1 MKKFVFSLQKVLELR
16 EYEEDKAKLELGK
29 AVAELERIKRL
40 LQEVAQNRVKAN
52 LSRKDTTDVIVL
64 MNIENYIIGLDAKKE
79 KLLEELTMAQMF
91 FEEKRDLYTKAM
103 QDREVLSKLKEKQL
117 SEYKKEVLKE
127 EENALDDI
135 VKNSGL

>member
-40 LQEVAQNRVKAN
+40 LQEVAQNREKAN

-135 VKNSGL
+135 VKNSEL

>member
-29 AVAELERIKRL
+29 AVAEVERLKRL
-40 LQEVAQNRVKAN
+40 LEENARNRIAAN
-52 LSRKDTTDVIVL
+52 QSRKDTNDISVL
-64 MNIENYIIGLDAKKE
+64 LSIENYIIGLDSKRE
-79 KLLEELTMAQMF
+79 KLLEELTMAQMV

-135 VKNSGL
+135 VKNKEL

>member
-135 VKNSGL
+135 VKNKE

>member
-40 LQEVAQNRVKAN
+40 LEENARNRVAAN
-52 LSRKDTTDVIVL
+52 QSRKDTNDVIIL

-79 KLLEELTMAQMF
+79 KLLEELTMAQIF

-103 QDREVLSKLKEKQL
+103 QDREVLSKLKDKQL
-117 SEYKKEVLKE
+117 SEYKKEILKE

-135 VKNSGL
+135 VKNKD

>member
-29 AVAELERIKRL
+29 AVAEVERLKRL
-40 LQEVAQNRVKAN
+40 LEENARNRIAAN
-52 LSRKDTTDVIVL
+52 QSRKDTNDISVL
-64 MNIENYIIGLDAKKE
+64 LSIEHYIIGLDAKKE
-79 KLLEELTMAQMF
+79 KLLEELTMAQMV

-135 VKNSGL
+135 VKNKEL

>member
-29 AVAELERIKRL
+29 AVAEVERLKRL
-40 LQEVAQNRVKAN
+40 LEENARNRVAAN
-52 LSRKDTTDVIVL
+52 QSRKDTTDVIIL
-64 MNIENYIIGLDAKKE
+64 MNIENYIIGLDEKKE
-79 KLLEELTMAQMF
+79 KLLEELTMAQMV

-135 VKNSGL
+135 VKNKEL

>member
-16 EYEEDKAKLELGK
+16 EYEEDKEKLELGK
-29 AVAELERIKRL
+29 AVAEVERLKRL
-40 LQEVAQNRVKAN
+40 LEENARNRVAAN
-52 LSRKDTTDVIVL
+52 QSRKDTTDVIIL
-64 MNIENYIIGLDAKKE
+64 MNIENYIIGLDEKKE
-79 KLLEELTMAQMF
+79 KLLEELTMAQMV

-135 VKNSGL
+135 VKNKEL

>member
-40 LQEVAQNRVKAN
+40 LEENARNRVAAN
-52 LSRKDTTDVIVL
+52 QSRKDTTDVIVL

-135 VKNSGL
+135 VKNSEL

>member
-29 AVAELERIKRL
+29 AVAEVERIKRL
-40 LQEVAQNRVKAN
+40 LEENARNRVAAN
-52 LSRKDTTDVIVL
+52 QSRKDTNDVIIL

-135 VKNSGL
+135 VKNSEL

>member
-135 VKNSGL
+135 VKNKD

>member
-52 LSRKDTTDVIVL
+52 LSRKDTTDVIFL

-135 VKNSGL
+135 VKNKD

>member
-40 LQEVAQNRVKAN
+40 LQEVAENRVAAN
-52 LSRKDTTDVIVL
+52 QSRKDTTDVIVL

-135 VKNSGL
+135 VKNKEL

>member
-29 AVAELERIKRL
+29 AVAEVERLKRL
-40 LQEVAQNRVKAN
+40 LEENARNRVAAN
-52 LSRKDTTDVIVL
+52 QSRKDTTDVIIL

-79 KLLEELTMAQMF
+79 KLLEELTMAQMV

-135 VKNSGL
+135 VKNKEL

>member
-91 FEEKRDLYTKAM
+91 FEEKRDLNTKAM
-103 QDREVLSKLKEKQL
+103 QDRKVLSKLKEKQL

-127 EENALDDI
+127 EENALGDI
-135 VKNSGL
+135 VKNSEL

>member
-40 LQEVAQNRVKAN
+40 LQEVAQNRVAAN
-52 LSRKDTTDVIVL
+52 QSRKDTTDVIVL

-135 VKNSGL
+135 VKNSEL

>member
-29 AVAELERIKRL
+29 AVAEVERIKRL
-40 LQEVAQNRVKAN
+40 LEENARNRVAAN
-52 LSRKDTTDVIVL
+52 QSRKDTTDVIIL

-79 KLLEELTMAQMF
+79 KLLEELTMAQMV

-135 VKNSGL
+135 VKNKEL

>member
-40 LQEVAQNRVKAN
+40 LQEVAQNRVAAN
-52 LSRKDTTDVIVL
+52 QSRKDTTDVIVL

-117 SEYKKEVLKE
+117 AEYKKEVLKE

-135 VKNSGL
+135 VKSKD

>member
-29 AVAELERIKRL
+29 AVAEVERLKRL
-40 LQEVAQNRVKAN
+40 LEENARNRIAAN
-52 LSRKDTTDVIVL
+52 QSRKDTTDISL
-64 MNIENYIIGLDAKKE
+64 LLSIENYIIGLDAKKE
-79 KLLEELTMAQMF
+79 KLLEELTMAQMV
-91 FEEKRDLYTKAM
+91 FEEKRNLYTKAM

-135 VKNSGL
+135 FKNS

>member
-16 EYEEDKAKLELGK
+16 EYEEEKAKLELGK

-135 VKNSGL
+135 VKNKD

>member
-29 AVAELERIKRL
+29 AVAEVERIKRL
-40 LQEVAQNRVKAN
+40 LEENARNRVAAN
-52 LSRKDTTDVIVL
+52 QSRKDTNDVIIL

-135 VKNSGL
+135 VKNKD

>member
-29 AVAELERIKRL
+29 AVVEVERLKRL
-40 LQEVAQNRVKAN
+40 LEENARNRIAAN
-52 LSRKDTTDVIVL
+52 QSRKDTNDISVL
-64 MNIENYIIGLDAKKE
+64 LSIEHYIIGLDSKRE

-135 VKNSGL
+135 VKNKEL

>member
-1 MKKFVFSLQKVLELR
+1 MFSLQKVLELR

-52 LSRKDTTDVIVL
+52 LSRKDTTDVIIL

-103 QDREVLSKLKEKQL
+103 QDREVLSKLKENQL

-135 VKNSGL
+135 VKNKD

>member
-29 AVAELERIKRL
+29 AVAEVERLKRL
-40 LQEVAQNRVKAN
+40 LEENARNRVAAN
-52 LSRKDTTDVIVL
+52 QSRKDTNDVIVL

-135 VKNSGL
+135 VKNSEL

>member
-29 AVAELERIKRL
+29 AVAEVERLKRL
-40 LQEVAQNRVKAN
+40 LEENARNRIAAN
-52 LSRKDTTDVIVL
+52 QSRKDTTDISVL
-64 MNIENYIIGLDAKKE
+64 LSIENYIIGLDAKKE
-79 KLLEELTMAQMF
+79 KLLEELTMAQMV

-135 VKNSGL
+135 VKNKEF

>member
-1 MKKFVFSLQKVLELR
+1 MKKFVFPLQKVLELR

-29 AVAELERIKRL
+29 AVAEVERIKRL
-40 LQEVAQNRVKAN
+40 LEENARNRVSAN
-52 LSRKDTTDVIVL
+52 QSRKDTNDVIIL

-135 VKNSGL
+135 VKNSEL

>member
-40 LQEVAQNRVKAN
+40 LQEVAQNLVKAN
-52 LSRKDTTDVIVL
+52 LSRKDTTDVIVFI
-64 MNIENYIIGLDAKKE
+64 NIENYIIGLDAKKE

-135 VKNSGL
+135 VKNSEL

>member
-29 AVAELERIKRL
+29 AVAEVERIKRL
-40 LQEVAQNRVKAN
+40 LEENARNRVAAN
-52 LSRKDTTDVIVL
+52 QSRKDTNDVIIL
-64 MNIENYIIGLDAKKE
+64 MNIENYIIGLDEKKE
-79 KLLEELTMAQMF
+79 KLLEELTMAQMV

-135 VKNSGL
+135 VKNSEL

>member
-29 AVAELERIKRL
+29 AVAEVERLKRL
-40 LQEVAQNRVKAN
+40 LEENARNRVAAN
-52 LSRKDTTDVIVL
+52 QSRKDTTDISL
-64 MNIENYIIGLDAKKE
+64 LLSIENYIIGLDAKKE
-79 KLLEELTMAQMF
+79 KLLEELTMAQMV

-135 VKNSGL
+135 VKNSEL

>member
-135 VKNSGL
+135 VKNKEL

>member
-40 LQEVAQNRVKAN
+40 LQEVAQNRVAAN
-52 LSRKDTTDVIVL
+52 QSRKDTTDVIIL

>member
-29 AVAELERIKRL
+29 AVAEVERLKRL
-40 LQEVAQNRVKAN
+40 LEENARNRVAAN
-52 LSRKDTTDVIVL
+52 QSRKDTTDVIIL

-79 KLLEELTMAQMF
+79 KLLEELTMAQMV

-127 EENALDDI
+127 EENTLDDI
-135 VKNSGL
+135 VKNKEL

>member
-29 AVAELERIKRL
+29 AVAEVERLKRL
-40 LQEVAQNRVKAN
+40 LEENARNRVAAN
-52 LSRKDTTDVIVL
+52 QSRKDTTDVIIL

-79 KLLEELTMAQMF
+79 KLLEELTMAQMV

-135 VKNSGL
+135 FKKSEF

>member
-29 AVAELERIKRL
+29 AVAEVERLKRL
-40 LQEVAQNRVKAN
+40 LEENARNRVAAN
-52 LSRKDTTDVIVL
+52 QSRKDTTDISL
-64 MNIENYIIGLDAKKE
+64 LLSIENYIIGLDAKKE
-79 KLLEELTMAQMF
+79 KLLEELTMAQMV

-135 VKNSGL
+135 FKNSDF

>member
-29 AVAELERIKRL
+29 AVAEVERIKRL
-40 LQEVAQNRVKAN
+40 LEENARNRVAAN
-52 LSRKDTTDVIVL
+52 QSRKDTNDVIIL
-64 MNIENYIIGLDAKKE
+64 MNIENYIIGKKKKKE

-135 VKNSGL
+135 VKNSEL

>member
-52 LSRKDTTDVIVL
+52 LSRKDTTDVMVL

-135 VKNSGL
+135 VKNKD

>member
-79 KLLEELTMAQMF
+79 KLLEELIMAQMF

-135 VKNSGL
+135 VKNSEL

>member
-1 MKKFVFSLQKVLELR
+1 M
-16 EYEEDKAKLELGK
+16 
-29 AVAELERIKRL
+29 
-40 LQEVAQNRVKAN
+40 
-52 LSRKDTTDVIVL
+52 LS
-64 MNIENYIIGLDAKKE
+64 IEHYIIGLDSKRE
-79 KLLEELTMAQMF
+79 KLLEELTMAQMV

-135 VKNSGL
+135 VKNKEL

>member
-103 QDREVLSKLKEKQL
+103 QDREVLSKLKDKQL
-117 SEYKKEVLKE
+117 SEYKKEILKE

-135 VKNSGL
+135 VKNKD